1 MLNEQQLYDLRHLD
15 TKLTKVQALMNKN
28 DENYRKYA
36 FLEYN
41 LRLYICNRVLTS
53 FDGTSCDR
61 YNINAVLT
69 GKYGVNP
76 NNPIGDCCIYALE
89 HSSSYKPSLQEINI
103 LYALHDIDK
112 KFQLENKPTRKWQY
126 GAGGQL
132 FDLQDDNSRPEAYL
146 SSKNMTFLMRWRLKL
161 TKMS

>member
-1 MLNEQQLYDLRHLD
+1 MLNEQQLYDLRNLD

-28 DENYRKYA
+28 EESYRKYA

-53 FDGTSCDR
+53 FDGTSYDK

-69 GKYGVNP
+69 GRYGVNP
-76 NNPIGDCCIYALE
+76 NNPIGDCCIFALE
-89 HSSSYKPSLQEINI
+89 RSSSYKPSLQEINI

-112 KFQLENKPTRKWQY
+112 RFWIANKSSRK
-126 GAGGQL
+126 
-132 FDLQDDNSRPEAYL
+132 
-146 SSKNMTFLMRWRLKL
+146 
-161 TKMS
+161 